1 MQSLDNI
8 SLIIFLPFWIFLV
21 IMCGRFF
28 SVYVNR
34 NIINVITI
42 LSSGLGI
49 FVCGYELRH
58 FSETI
63 EWTHQF
69 LRIQDFSLF
78 FGIHVDKMSLIF
90 ATVLLLISFAV
101 QLFSAS
107 YMKEEKKYYRF
118 FALLNLFNF
127 GMLLL
132 LFSPNLYQLYVFWEL
147 IGIVSY
153 LLIGFD
159 YKNLIKSDASKR
171 VFIVNRIGDTALISG
186 IILTTYVM
194 LERVGSTALAE
205 LSISD
210 FNSVSTLLMGY
221 TSSAEFYIICGLF
234 ILSAMVK
241 SAQFPFHIW
250 LQDAMEAKI
259 PVSALLHSAT
269 MVTAG
274 IYLILRLMPF
284 FTLNAYLMKTITII
298 GILTA
303 LICVILASIEIHPKK
318 VLAYSTSAN
327 LGIMFMLLGLG
338 NFKGAIVFLI
348 AHAFIKSMLF
358 LTLPKENGQLSYAEY
373 ILSVLASLSL
383 AGVIFAGIPIKE
395 ILYLSIKFNPILLK
409 LMLFFI
415 FVSAFYIA
423 RLSLII
429 YKNTD
434 LKREIKDLE
443 FISSLILLVL
453 NTGLCII
460 LTKGRFYIT
469 VPYLTALLGIIF
481 AFILFKFNLLEKLG
495 KLPAKSLIYT
505 SFSNFYNWF
514 ALVSNK
520 IEKKIFANYK
530 PLINSAKL
538 CVKFVNFLEKNI
550 MEKSVKSLAEG
561 AKLISEKDMIMQS
574 KNVQT
579 YNAYA
584 FILITAVAIL
594 VIVGY
599 MIIVTYMRVY

>member
-28 SVYVNR
+28 SVYVNK
-34 NIINVITI
+34 NIINIITI

-101 QLFSAS
+101 QLFSSS

-127 GMLLL
+127 GMLSL
-132 LFSPNLYQLYVFWEL
+132 LFSPNLYQLYIFWEL
-147 IGIVSY
+147 ISVVSY

-159 YKNLIKSDASKR
+159 YKNLIKSKASKR

-186 IILTTYVM
+186 IILTTYVI
-194 LERVGSTALAE
+194 LERVGSTALAG
-205 LSISD
+205 LPISD

-221 TSSAEFYIICGLF
+221 TSSTEFCIICGLF

-338 NFKGAIVFLI
+338 NFKGAIVFLA

-373 ILSVLASLSL
+373 ILFILASLSL

-395 ILYLSIKFNPILLK
+395 ILFLSVKFSPVLLK
-409 LMLFFI
+409 IILFFI
-415 FVSAFYIA
+415 FISAFYIT
-423 RLSLII
+423 RLPLVIF
-429 YKNTD
+429 KNITFE
-434 LKREIKDLE
+434 RQIKGIE
-443 FISSLILLVL
+443 FISSFTLLTL
-453 NTGLCII
+453 NIGLFIV
-460 LTKGRFYIT
+460 LTKGQFHIS
-469 VPYLTALLGIIF
+469 VSYLTALLGIIF
-481 AFILFKFNLLEKLG
+481 TFVLFKFNL
-495 KLPAKSLIYT
+495 
-505 SFSNFYNWF
+505 
-514 ALVSNK
+514 
-520 IEKKIFANYK
+520 YK
-530 PLINSAKL
+530 
-538 CVKFVNFLEKNI
+538 FF
-550 MEKSVKSLAEG
+550 
-561 AKLISEKDMIMQS
+561 D
-574 KNVQT
+574 
-579 YNAYA
+579 
-584 FILITAVAIL
+584 FI
-594 VIVGY
+594 
-599 MIIVTYMRVY
+599 